1 MESIADGGGGRGL
14 EDKYEEVDALKADE
28 ADRIPVASHE
38 ADAETSQRS
47 VICAT
52 HANVLLINSSFL
64 LELEGHILCFVEE
77 SSDFTELLCTA
88 APRAAVIPTRMRKTR
103 RRKQNLRSSP
113 TILYL
118 KI

>member
-1 MESIADGGGGRGL
+1 MESIADGEGRHDL
-14 EDKYEEVDALKADE
+14 EDKHEEAAASKVDE
-28 ADRIPVASHE
+28 ADRLPVASPE

-77 SSDFTELLCTA
+77 SSDFTELLCPA